1 MRCKYMLLL
10 QRETKMSHRMLEKD
24 RPGKLFVGG
33 LAEDIDEK
41 TLERE
46 FSKFGRITEGKNTKI

>member
-1 MRCKYMLLL
+1 MLLL